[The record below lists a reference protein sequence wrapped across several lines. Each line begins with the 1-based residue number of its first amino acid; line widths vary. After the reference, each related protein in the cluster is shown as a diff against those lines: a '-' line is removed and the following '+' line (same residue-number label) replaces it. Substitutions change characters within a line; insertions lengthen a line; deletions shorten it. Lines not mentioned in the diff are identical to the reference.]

1 MDRPALLKIH
11 QHRPRAIIG
20 IFSMLVKFLIK
31 KRGRKGKERRERG
44 KGEKGKEERKG
55 RKKRRGKDAILDTV
69 CALLHCACQ

>member
-1 MDRPALLKIH
+1 
-11 QHRPRAIIG
+11 
-20 IFSMLVKFLIK
+20 MLVKFLIK